1 VTPTIALPPQ
11 SSQVRE
17 RASGRGAVRR
27 RPERSPNRLGPL
39 LLRARVAAR
48 RRALTRRLA
57 EGADPASSPALA
69 LRARQ
74 LTSDRSRRGLG
85 RSLRHAVFDAHH
97 PAPAR
102 KASGLIRRGAV
113 IDAEAAIDLL
123 VKRLRSPVP
132 VTAEGAAMVERMLS
146 DGAWSPMYSP
156 AGPGALRWC
165 VVVATAALEPSTI

>member
-1 VTPTIALPPQ
+1 MPTIALPPR
-11 SSQVRE
+11 SS
-17 RASGRGAVRR
+17 RARYRAPAQGAVSRR
-27 RPERSPNRLGPL
+27 LARRPNRLGPL
-39 LLRARVAAR
+39 LLRAQVAAR
-48 RRALTRRLA
+48 YRVLTRRLA

-102 KASGLIRRGAV
+102 RAFGLIRRSAV
-113 IDAEAAIDLL
+113 IDAEVAIDRL

-132 VTAEGAAMVERMLS
+132 ITAEGAAMVQRMLS

-156 AGPGALRWC
+156 AGPGALRWM
-165 VVVATAALEPSTI
+165 VVVVTAALEPSAI